1 MLKKIGVEHLRLG
14 MHIHELCGSWMEH
27 PFWRTRFVLDD
38 ADDIRRIRESGITEV
53 WINTG
58 KGLDASVGEARA
70 ETHSETE
77 VAAEVDRTLEQSA
90 EGSAPPRPV
99 PMVEEVRRAAKICAG
114 SKKAVVSMFNEARMG
129 KTVSSEAAGE
139 LGDEISSSVMRN
151 PGALISLAR
160 LKTADD
166 YTYMHSVAVCAL
178 MVALAR
184 QLGQDEATTREL
196 GMAGL
201 LHDLGKALMPMDV
214 LNKPGKLT
222 DQEFVI
228 IKSHPEAGHKM
239 LLEGSGVGEI
249 PLDVVLHHHEK
260 MDGSGYPKRFKGD
273 QISLYAKMGAVC
285 DVYDAITS
293 NRPYKAGWDPAESI
307 RKMAEWC
314 NGHFDERV
322 FQAFVKCL
330 GIYPIGSLVRLA
342 SGRLG
347 VVMEQ
352 SEHSLLTPVVKVFF
366 SAKAKAHIAPE
377 IVDLS
382 HPRVTDKIVSREEA
396 AAWGLTN
403 IEQLWAP

>member
-1 MLKKIGVEHLRLG
+1 MLKKIGVDHLRLG

-38 ADDIRRIRESGITEV
+38 ADDIRRIRESGISEL
-53 WINTG
+53 WIDTS
-58 KGLDASVGEARA
+58 KGLDASAGEARA

-77 VAAEVDRTLEQSA
+77 VAAEVERTLERSA
-90 EGSAPPRPV
+90 ERRAPPRQV
-99 PMVEEVRRAAKICAG
+99 PMVEEVRRAAKICIG

-139 LGDEISSSVMRN
+139 LVDEISSSVMRN

-214 LNKPGKLT
+214 MNKPGKLT
-222 DQEFVI
+222 DEEFAI

-260 MDGSGYPKRFKGD
+260 MDGSGYPKRFKAD

-330 GIYPIGSLVRLA
+330 GIYPIGALVRLA

-347 VVMEQ
+347 VVIEQ
-352 SEHSLLTPVVKVFF
+352 SEHSLLTPIVKVFF
-366 SAKAKAHIAPE
+366 STKARTHIAPE

-382 HPRVTDKIVSREEA
+382 HPRVTDGIVSREEA
-396 AAWGLTN
+396 GTWGLTN
-403 IEQLWAP
+403 IEKLWAP

>member
-1 MLKKIGVEHLRLG
+1 MLKKIGVDHLRLG

-38 ADDIRRIRESGITEV
+38 ADDIRRIRESGISEL
-53 WINTG
+53 WIDTG

-70 ETHSETE
+70 ETHSEIE
-77 VAAEVDRTLEQSA
+77 VAAEVERTLERSA
-90 EGSAPPRPV
+90 ERRAPPRQV
-99 PMVEEVRRAAKICAG
+99 PMVEEVRRAAKICIG

-139 LGDEISSSVMRN
+139 LVDEISSSVMRN

-214 LNKPGKLT
+214 MNKPGKLT
-222 DQEFVI
+222 DEEFAI

-260 MDGSGYPKRFKGD
+260 MDGSGYPKRFKAD

-330 GIYPIGSLVRLA
+330 GIYPIGALVRLA

-352 SEHSLLTPVVKVFF
+352 SEHSLLTPIVKVFF
-366 SAKAKAHIAPE
+366 STKARTHIAPE

-382 HPRVTDKIVSREEA
+382 HPRVTDGIVSREEA
-396 AAWGLTN
+396 GTWGLTN
-403 IEQLWAP
+403 IEKLWAP

>member
-1 MLKKIGVEHLRLG
+1 MLKKIAVGHLRLG

-38 ADDIRRIRESGITEV
+38 ADDIRRIRESGISEL
-53 WINTG
+53 WIDTG

-70 ETHSETE
+70 ETHSEIE
-77 VAAEVDRTLEQSA
+77 VAAEVDRTLERSA
-90 EGSAPPRPV
+90 ERRAPPRQV
-99 PMVEEVRRAAKICAG
+99 PMVEEVRRAAKICIG

-139 LGDEISSSVMRN
+139 LVDEISSSVMRN

-201 LHDLGKALMPMDV
+201 LHDLGKALMPMEV
-214 LNKPGKLT
+214 MNKPGKLT
-222 DQEFVI
+222 DEEFAI

-260 MDGSGYPKRFKGD
+260 MDGSGYPKRFKAD

-330 GIYPIGSLVRLA
+330 GIYPIGALVRLA

-347 VVMEQ
+347 VVIEQ
-352 SEHSLLTPVVKVFF
+352 SEHSLLTPIVKVFF
-366 SAKAKAHIAPE
+366 STKARTHIAPE

-382 HPRVTDKIVSREEA
+382 HPRVTDGIVSREEA
-396 AAWGLTN
+396 GTWGLTN
-403 IEQLWAP
+403 IEKLWAP